1 MIAGLTGIIQNI
13 SGQEVEVNVH
23 DVTYLVHCTTECIS
37 NFTLGKSATL
47 TIHTDVQETSI
58 RLFGFGDRLE
68 SQVFKLLIGVNGI
81 GAKSGVEILS
91 RVPKLELL
99 KLLSSGD
106 ANGLKAI
113 KGVGAKTA
121 DRLIL
126 ELKDKVSQF
135 IDASRLQIKSGVKN
149 VQMEEATLA
158 LQALGFSLKIAT
170 DALNRISTEKLPKD
184 SGEIVRLALAR
195 I

>member
-1 MIAGLTGIIQNI
+1 MIAGLTGIIKDI
-13 SGQEVEVNVH
+13 SGQEVEINVH
-23 DVTYLVHCTTECIS
+23 DVVYLLHCTSECIS
-37 NFTLGKSATL
+37 GLTINKPATI

-81 GAKSGVEILS
+81 GAKSAVEILS

-99 KLLSSGD
+99 KLLSLGD

-149 VQMEEATLA
+149 VQLEEATLA
-158 LQALGFSLKIAT
+158 LQALGFSLKVAT
-170 DALNRISTEKLPKD
+170 EALSKIGIENLPKD
-184 SGEIVRLALAR
+184 SGEIVRRALAQ